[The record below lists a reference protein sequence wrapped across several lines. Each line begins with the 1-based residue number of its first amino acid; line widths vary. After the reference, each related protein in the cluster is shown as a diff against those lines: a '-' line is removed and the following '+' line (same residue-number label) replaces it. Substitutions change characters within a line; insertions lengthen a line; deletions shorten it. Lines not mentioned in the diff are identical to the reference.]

1 MRLVPR
7 RLLAAVAPLLVP
19 LLALLL
25 ALLLPATAGA
35 FPLSGCTLTLTSTD
49 ASGAAF
55 DTAAGGGAGGSM
67 DDPFLVDW
75 DGSVRWEGTT
85 EAQVITDTAWQ
96 VDVFY
101 LPTPLRGGD
110 PNAAGDQQ
118 GSDDLDVSAT
128 APFRLAGLFFVS
140 GSMSGDGGSCS
151 GSGWFKI
158 AGDPIGTAPFG
169 AGIGAVLLGLG
180 LLYVGW
186 SRRSWSAGVLGGFL
200 LGLGLAVVMITISLL
215 PLGAATPL
223 ALLGLGVLAGM
234 VAAWLGRMR
243 VPAVD

>member
-1 MRLVPR
+1 MRPVPR
-7 RLLAAVAPLLVP
+7 RLLASAAP

-25 ALLLPATAGA
+25 ALLLPGPAGA
-35 FPLSGCTLTLTSTD
+35 FPLSGCTLTLNSTD
-49 ASGAAF
+49 ASGAPF
-55 DTAAGGGAGGSM
+55 DTAAGGDASGSM
-67 DDPFLVDW
+67 DDPFLVEW

-85 EAQVITDTAWQ
+85 GSQVITNTAWQ

-110 PNAAGDQQ
+110 ANAAGDQQ
-118 GSDDLDVSAT
+118 GSDDLDVGAT

-169 AGIGAVLLGLG
+169 AGIGAALLGLA

-200 LGLGLAVVMITISLL
+200 LGMGLAMVLITISVL

-223 ALLGLGVLAGM
+223 VLLGLGVLAGM
-234 VAAWLGRMR
+234 VAAWLGRR
-243 VPAVD
+243 RAPAVG

>member
-1 MRLVPR
+1 MPPVPR
-7 RLLAAVAPLLVP
+7 RLLAAAAPLLV
-19 LLALLL
+19 LLL
-25 ALLLPATAGA
+25 ALLVALRLPATAGA

-49 ASGAAF
+49 ASGAPHDSVA
-55 DTAAGGGAGGSM
+55 DGGAAGSM
-67 DDPFLVDW
+67 DDPFLIEW

-85 EAQVITDTAWQ
+85 GSQVITDTAWQ

-118 GSDDLDVSAT
+118 GTDDLDVSAT

-140 GSMSGDGGSCS
+140 GSLSGDGGSCS

-169 AGIGAVLLGLG
+169 AGIGAALLGLA

-200 LGLGLAVVMITISLL
+200 LGLGLAMVLITISVL

-223 ALLGLGVLAGM
+223 VLLGLCVLVGVAT
-234 VAAWLGRMR
+234 ARFGRMR
-243 VPAVD
+243 APAVG